1 MGSLPSDA
9 LPIEKTIEFLQ
20 VTKMKNALPLLAF
33 STLLFTI
40 PEPNPTLAA
49 TPQSAPAQAERTP
62 VLVELFTSEGCSTC
76 PPADTLLGKLD
87 SLQPIAGAEIIVL
100 EEHVDYWNHDG
111 WFDPY
116 SSPDWTLRQQE
127 YAAHFKTKSPY
138 TPQMIVDGLSQ
149 FVGTN
154 AREAQTSIQEALQH
168 PKTQT
173 TINAESTTK
182 SDASRIE
189 VHVGNLSGA
198 SIQEPADVWVAV
210 TESNL
215 ETAVKAGE
223 NAGKTV
229 QHSAVVRLLHKIGTV
244 QAKDSSPFVSIQQ
257 IKFKSNWKTENL
269 RIVVFVQ
276 ERKSLRVLGV
286 AAARPVS

>member
-1 MGSLPSDA
+1 MFENTAPSKKHRDSF
-9 LPIEKTIEFLQ
+9 KR
-20 VTKMKNALPLLAF
+20 VTRMKNTLPLLAVA
-33 STLLFTI
+33 TLLFATSAA
-40 PEPNPTLAA
+40 NPPLVA
-49 TPQSAPAQAERTP
+49 TPQSAPAQTERTP

-76 PPADTLLGKLD
+76 PPADTLLSKLA
-87 SLQPIAGAEIIVL
+87 SLQPIAGAEIIAL

-111 WFDPY
+111 WVDSY
-116 SSPDWTLRQQE
+116 SSSDWTLRQQE
-127 YAAHFKTKSPY
+127 YVAHFKGKSPF
-138 TPQMIVDGLSQ
+138 TPQMVVDGQSQ

-168 PKTQT
+168 PKTQIS
-173 TINAESTTK
+173 INAQSTTK

-189 VHVGNLSGA
+189 VHLGNLSAA
-198 SIQEPADVWVAV
+198 SLQEPADVWVAV

-229 QHSAVVRLLHKIGTV
+229 PHAAILRSLHKIGTI
-244 QAKDSSPFVSIQQ
+244 QAKDSSPFVSTQQ
-257 IKFKSNWKTENL
+257 IKFKSNWKSENL

-276 ERKSLRVLGV
+276 ERKSFRVLGV
-286 AAARPVS
+286 ASARAAS

>member
-1 MGSLPSDA
+1 MK
-9 LPIEKTIEFLQ
+9 KT
-20 VTKMKNALPLLAF
+20 LPLLAF
-33 STLLFTI
+33 AMLLFTTS
-40 PEPNPTLAA
+40 EANPHLAA
-49 TPQSAPAQAERTP
+49 MPQPAPAQAERTP

-76 PPADTLLGKLD
+76 PPADILLGKLA
-87 SLQPIAGAEIIVL
+87 SLQPIAGAEIIAL

-111 WFDPY
+111 WVDSY
-116 SSPDWTLRQQE
+116 SSPDWTVRQQE

-154 AREAQTSIQEALQH
+154 AREAQVAIQEALQH
-168 PKTQT
+168 PKAQI

-223 NAGKTV
+223 NAGKNV
-229 QHSAVVRLLHKIGTV
+229 QHAAVVRSLHKIGAV
-244 QAKDSSPFVSIQQ
+244 QAKDSSPFVATQQ

-286 AAARPVS
+286 ASARAVS

>member
-1 MGSLPSDA
+1 
-9 LPIEKTIEFLQ
+9 
-20 VTKMKNALPLLAF
+20 MKITLPLLAF
-33 STLLFTI
+33 ATLLSAA
-40 PEPNPTLAA
+40 PASNLPLAA
-49 TPQSAPAQAERTP
+49 TPQSPTTQAERTP

-76 PPADTLLGKLD
+76 PPADTLLSRLA
-87 SLQPIAGAEIIVL
+87 SLQPIVGAEIIAL

-111 WFDPY
+111 WVDSY
-116 SSPDWTLRQQE
+116 SSSEWTLRQQE

-154 AREAQTSIQEALQH
+154 AREAQTSIQQALQH
-168 PKTQT
+168 PKTQ
-173 TINAESTTK
+173 ISIIAESATK
-182 SDASRIE
+182 PDTSRIE
-189 VHVGNLSGA
+189 VHLGNPSGA
-198 SIQEPADVWVAV
+198 SLQEPADVWIAV

-229 QHSAVVRLLHKIGTV
+229 QHAAIVRSLHKIGTV
-244 QAKDSSPFVSIQQ
+244 QAKDSSPFVATQQ

-286 AAARPVS
+286 ASARAVG

>member
-1 MGSLPSDA
+1 
-9 LPIEKTIEFLQ
+9 
-20 VTKMKNALPLLAF
+20 MKNTLPLLALA
-33 STLLFTI
+33 TVL
-40 PEPNPTLAA
+40 LAA
-49 TPQSAPAQAERTP
+49 PAADPPLAAKPQSAPMQAEPTP

-76 PPADTLLGKLD
+76 PPADTLLGKLA
-87 SLQPIAGAEIIVL
+87 SLQPVAGAEIIAL

-111 WFDPY
+111 WIDSY
-116 SSPDWTLRQQE
+116 SSPEWTIRQQE

-154 AREAQTSIQEALQH
+154 APEAQVSIQEALQH
-168 PKTQT
+168 PKAQIS
-173 TINAESTTK
+173 INAESPTK
-182 SDASRIE
+182 SDAARVE
-189 VHVGNLSGA
+189 VRVANLSAA
-198 SIQEPADVWVAV
+198 SIQEPAEVWVAV

-223 NAGKTV
+223 NAGKSV
-229 QHSAVVRLLHKIGTV
+229 QHAAVLRSLHKIGTV
-244 QAKDSSPFVSIQQ
+244 QAKDSSPFVATQQ

-286 AAARPVS
+286 ASARVAS

>member
-1 MGSLPSDA
+1 
-9 LPIEKTIEFLQ
+9 
-20 VTKMKNALPLLAF
+20 MKNTLPLLAF
-33 STLLFTI
+33 ATLLFTTSDA
-40 PEPNPTLAA
+40 NPPLSA
-49 TPQSAPAQAERTP
+49 TPQSAPAQADRTP

-76 PPADTLLGKLD
+76 PPADILLSKLA
-87 SLQPIAGAEIIVL
+87 SLQPIAGAEIIAL

-111 WFDPY
+111 WVDSY

-138 TPQMIVDGLSQ
+138 TPQMVVDGLSQ
-149 FVGTN
+149 FIGTN
-154 AREAQTSIQEALQH
+154 AREAQSSIQEALQH
-168 PKTQT
+168 SKAQIS
-173 TINAESTTK
+173 INAESTTK

-189 VHVGNLSGA
+189 VRVGNLSGA
-198 SIQEPADVWVAV
+198 SMQEPADVWVAV

-223 NAGKTV
+223 NTGKTV
-229 QHSAVVRLLHKIGTV
+229 QHAAVVRSLHKIGTV
-244 QAKDSSPFVSIQQ
+244 QAKGSSSFVATQQ

-286 AAARPVS
+286 ASARPST

>member
-1 MGSLPSDA
+1 M
-9 LPIEKTIEFLQ
+9 
-20 VTKMKNALPLLAF
+20 KMKYTLPLLAF
-33 STLLFTI
+33 ATLLFAT
-40 PEPNPTLAA
+40 PEANPPLAA
-49 TPQSAPAQAERTP
+49 TPQSAPAQTERTP

-76 PPADTLLGKLD
+76 PPADILLSKLT
-87 SLQPIAGAEIIVL
+87 SLQPIAGAEIIAL

-111 WFDPY
+111 WVDSY
-116 SSPDWTLRQQE
+116 SSLDWTVRQQG
-127 YAAHFKTKSPY
+127 YVAHFKGKSPF
-138 TPQMIVDGLSQ
+138 TPQMVVDGQSQ

-154 AREAQTSIQEALQH
+154 AREAQSSIQEALQH
-168 PKTQT
+168 PKAQIS
-173 TINAESTTK
+173 INAESASK
-182 SDASRIE
+182 SDAARIE
-189 VHVGNLSGA
+189 VHIGNLSGA

-229 QHSAVVRLLHKIGTV
+229 PHAAVVRSLHKIGTV
-244 QAKDSSPFVSIQQ
+244 QARDSSPFVATQQ

-269 RIVVFVQ
+269 RIVVFLQ

-286 AAARPVS
+286 ASTRAAT